1 MAEGYQVL
9 TDELTTHTGKVDG
22 LADRMGTAVE
32 AANTVTM
39 NDSAYGVICQ
49 PFAMLLQPF
58 EEMGVNALKTAAES
72 LTEIATKV
80 RDAAKT
86 YQDREGDT
94 VDAIKKA
101 EAG

>member
-9 TDELTTHTGKVDG
+9 HDELATHAGKADG

-39 NDSAYGVICQ
+39 NDSAYGVICR

-58 EEMGVNALKTAAES
+58 EEMGVKALRTAAES
-72 LTEIATKV
+72 LAETAAKV
-80 RDAAKT
+80 REAAKT
-86 YQDREGDT
+86 YQDREGGT